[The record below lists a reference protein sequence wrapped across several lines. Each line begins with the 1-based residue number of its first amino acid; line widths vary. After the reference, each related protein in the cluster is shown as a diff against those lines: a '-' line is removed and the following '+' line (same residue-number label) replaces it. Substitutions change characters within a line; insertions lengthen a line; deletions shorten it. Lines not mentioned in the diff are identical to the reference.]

1 MTGHI
6 LKYPKLSI
14 TEETGWCRNTNDI
27 SVSLVSWLIGKEYV
41 KKRIVWEVRN
51 SSIQNSKYY
60 GKTLERRD
68 MDAGDD
74 SQDVPAVSK
83 QFTMSPKP
91 QVGTGNEVVK
101 VSYRSSS
108 TKEEVWINYTP
119 GRVILYT

>member
-1 MTGHI
+1 
-6 LKYPKLSI
+6 
-14 TEETGWCRNTNDI
+14 
-27 SVSLVSWLIGKEYV
+27 
-41 KKRIVWEVRN
+41 
-51 SSIQNSKYY
+51 
-60 GKTLERRD
+60 

-83 QFTMSPKP
+83 QFTMSPKS

-101 VSYRSSS
+101 MSYRSSS